1 MHYLSRIPRVVVGLI
16 MLTLAAGGPA
26 SADDSATPRGAEGP
40 GTPGKSN
47 RCALRSGDGRIEH
60 IVHIQFDN
68 VHFRRDNPNV
78 PSDLEQMP
86 NLLNFIKDNG
96 TLLNN
101 HHTPLISHTSVDIL
115 TTLAGVYG
123 EKMGMPIG
131 NTILFFNA
139 DGSATF
145 KSSFAYWTDALEP
158 ATATTPAVPQM
169 VDQRGKIH
177 PAPWVPFTRAG
188 CDVGAFSVANI
199 EFENTGGDVDNV
211 FGPTS
216 PEHNEVAAA
225 NALPNTPANAKA
237 RAKPAA
243 DFEGI
248 AIHCALASPLCATA
262 GAPDAL
268 PDEPGGYTGFK
279 ALFGNVNVAPEIAN
293 GASAVLDLDGNPV
306 EDQFGNPG
314 FPGFDP
320 SPSQTLGYL
329 ASMLEAGV
337 PVVYGYIED
346 AHDNHNFPS
355 NPDGTFGPGEAGY
368 VAQLKTFDTAF
379 GKFFARLKRDGIT
392 RDNTLFIVTADE
404 NDHFAGGSPTP
415 AGCDGIRTP
424 CTYPLKGE
432 VDASL
437 TNLYFTEFN
446 ETKRFDIDFDD
457 APGIWIAGNP
467 AQTDPVTR
475 RFEREAGKLTAV
487 NPILG
492 GQTQPLAQAL
502 ADHVEQGLLHMIT
515 SDPRRTP
522 NFILFGNP
530 DYFLSTSAPKTC
542 SPLASCFSEPRN
554 FAWNHGDFQEDIT
567 HTWLAMVGPGI
578 RQTGVTNQPF
588 SDHTDVR
595 PTMLSLAG
603 LKDDYAH
610 DGRVL
615 VEVLDEDALPE
626 SLRDNV
632 GDFARLA
639 AAYKAINAP
648 LGPLGLKTLTGIS
661 TAALNGDDAT
671 YSTLEAKI
679 VQLTADRNA
688 IAGPMIEMLE
698 NAAFAGKPID
708 EHKARTLSDKAQS
721 LLASVP

>member
-1 MHYLSRIPRVVVGLI
+1 MQDLSAIPRVALGVAIIAL
-16 MLTLAAGGPA
+16 LGGGSAFADGTA
-26 SADDSATPRGAEGP
+26 STHSTEAHGMI
-40 GTPGKSN
+40 GKSG
-47 RCALRSGDGRIEH
+47 RCALRSGDRRIEH

-86 NLLNFIKDNG
+86 NLLSFIEGNG

-115 TTLAGVYG
+115 ATLTGTYG
-123 EKMGMPIG
+123 DKMGMPIG

-139 DGSATF
+139 DGSTTF

-177 PAPWVPFTRAG
+177 PAPWVSFTRAG

-211 FGPTS
+211 FGPAS
-216 PEHNEVAAA
+216 AEHNEVAAA
-225 NALPNTPANAKA
+225 SALPNTPANAKA

-248 AIHCALASPLCATA
+248 AIHCAQASPLCATA

-268 PDEPGGYTGFK
+268 PDEPGGYVGFK

-293 GASAVLDLDGNPV
+293 GAAAVLDLDGNPV
-306 EDQFGNPG
+306 QDQLGNPG
-314 FPGFDP
+314 FPGFNP
-320 SPSQTLGYL
+320 SPSQTLSYL
-329 ASMLEAGV
+329 AAMLEAGV

-368 VAQLKTFDTAF
+368 VAQLKMYDIAF
-379 GKFFARLKRDGIT
+379 GQFFARLKRDGIT
-392 RDNTLFIVTADE
+392 KDNTLFIVTADE
-404 NDHFAGGSPTP
+404 NDHFAGGPPTP

-424 CTYPLKGE
+424 CAYPLKGE

-437 TNLYFTEFN
+437 TQLYKNEFN
-446 ETKRFDIDFDD
+446 DTTAFDIDFDD
-457 APGIWIAGNP
+457 APGIWIKGNP
-467 AQTDPVTR
+467 AQTAAVTR
-475 RFEREAGKLTAV
+475 TFEREAGKLTAV

-492 GQTQPLAQAL
+492 GQSQPLAQAL
-502 ADHVEQGLLHMIT
+502 ADHAEQDLLHMIS

-522 NFILFGNP
+522 SFILFGNP
-530 DYFLSTSAPKTC
+530 DYFLSTGGKPC
-542 SPLASCFSEPRN
+542 SPLATCFVESRK

-578 RQTGVTNQPF
+578 RHKGVTSAVF
-588 SDHTDVR
+588 SDHTDIR
-595 PTMLSLAG
+595 PTMLSLTG

-615 VEVLDEDALPE
+615 VEVLDDDALPQ
-626 SLRDNV
+626 SLQDGV
-632 GDFARLA
+632 EAFVRLA
-639 AAYKAINAP
+639 SAYKAINAP

-661 TAALNGDDAT
+661 TTALNGDDGT

-679 VQLTADRNA
+679 AKLTADRNA

-698 NAAFAGKPID
+698 NAAFGNKPID
-708 EHKARTLSDKAQS
+708 EHQARTLSDKAQA